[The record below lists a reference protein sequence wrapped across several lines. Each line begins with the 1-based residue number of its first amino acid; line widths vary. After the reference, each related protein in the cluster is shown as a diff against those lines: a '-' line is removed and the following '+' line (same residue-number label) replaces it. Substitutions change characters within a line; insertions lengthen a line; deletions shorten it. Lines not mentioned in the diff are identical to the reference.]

1 MATEVLENLAAKVAA
16 ASRNIEEGKVEGGN
30 GNNGGDGGN
39 GVTNIG
45 DGTVDVTG
53 GGVTG
58 GTGGRTGERE
68 GGQGGKGIDS
78 DPDKAAVDPDA
89 SVSAGEGGV
98 GGDGKVTLRSVT
110 PTIDTI
116 PDQDYTGE
124 EITPSVVVRDGA
136 DVIPAGEY
144 VVEYKDNIHEGTAT
158 VTVKDKSNKK
168 MRCINLRI

>member
-1 MATEVLENLAAKVAA
+1 M
-16 ASRNIEEGKVEGGN
+16 
-30 GNNGGDGGN
+30 
-39 GVTNIG
+39 
-45 DGTVDVTG
+45 
-53 GGVTG
+53 
-58 GTGGRTGERE
+58 
-68 GGQGGKGIDS
+68 
-78 DPDKAAVDPDA
+78 
-89 SVSAGEGGV
+89 
-98 GGDGKVTLRSVT
+98 T